1 MDYRHGFRYK
11 EDNDM
16 ENDKDCATNFYFTA
30 DDSKVASKR
39 GAPQTRGTAI
49 SFGFRRRS
57 RGDGHH
63 QPIKSYEEDLP
74 PRSKSLGPEQVRR
87 RLDED
92 DRQQRVQSASSGR
105 STPRLAPP
113 KKEVVA
119 GNVRMNRFGF
129 RQPQPGRYTDKVADC
144 SSHSASHLNQEK
156 SHQQHQQE
164 RSRTSQPAAPLK
176 LRPSPVNNPPAY
188 GNSVP
193 SNLTE
198 TNRIPRVTSTNANN
212 IPEPVSKYTLH
223 TSHLPL
229 PQYAVRVTDANSK
242 IAKTVANQNRKVST
256 VSKSSAGSQSG
267 SGTEDSGIGSQ
278 PGYLIDHEM
287 SMLDVNP
294 GASSVRRIQVRPR
307 NLRMVVNGKSFDV
320 RDVDDDNTVTEISV
334 IPLPKAFA
342 SVNLSTGLVRERT
355 SQFHQRIA
363 NNKDNRYCTSE
374 SITSMSTTSSEG
386 YDEGLGEEK
395 VFKDRSRS
403 EKVPSIKSDF
413 SPPSSDDPEYGHGE
427 AMADEYSFSSSDE
440 CRANQRLNSQ
450 RVNTAAATQA
460 AGLTLPKN
468 SLRSVM
474 LTIEDPAFAAAAA
487 SSTTLI
493 DDETSPVD
501 SLVDSFTASI
511 TQSDGQASK
520 REKVPDKVLGNVEDD
535 SPGTP
540 TNASNSLSL
549 SEGREYFDDE
559 IADQPGLTFDDT
571 TRVGQETLSG
581 RASRQVTDSSNT
593 LMEPVNKIHSVQEKH
608 IENSPLNCRRI
619 SRTGSVDTLSPCESI
634 TSDDL
639 MLDYERSETSS
650 FDEPHR
656 RFESSPAIHEMD
668 DATILSEL
676 EAQGEEVMR
685 EWSSLL
691 GTHPQISNSNLTNNN
706 LVPSNNINI
715 NQQISESGKVK
726 TTMKE
731 PAVQNSGSKLVT
743 PANGIGS
750 ARTSRLLR
758 SRTGTDSPRSLDSVR
773 TRQVASPFRPVL
785 TANGQSP
792 SLDSGDEG
800 SPRLERCNY
809 QQDIVYIKT
818 GLLKLMRIIQE
829 SEEKDLTRADTL
841 NPFTTSVNGLFHN
854 LNEDSTDSSGLLS
867 NGALNIADE
876 LTDLRRQV
884 IFLQGQLED
893 KDRAIQNLQLQVA
906 KQQDL
911 INSVD
916 SQNSS
921 VSYGSSTKDVSNAA
935 TQTEKIRPISA
946 GPSLLQVFPQ
956 DNGMGPLVSWSES
969 WNQNTSQRPLS
980 IAEMSSNGTSSSSTK
995 NNRKIER
1002 PRTIRPRQEQ
1012 IQASN
1017 RLLNG
1022 NSSITNAINLNNN
1035 GVAELEKEKSQ
1046 VQPNSV
1052 VRRILKPR
1060 DSTSQIIDDEFTK
1073 DKSEA
1078 PKSCIPALKKPT
1090 PRVTRQTNI
1099 SINRAHN
1106 A

>member
-1 MDYRHGFRYK
+1 MDYRYGLRYK

-16 ENDKDCATNFYFTA
+16 DNEKDCASSETA
-30 DDSKVASKR
+30 DDGKGAPKR

-57 RGDGHH
+57 REDGNR
-63 QPIKSYEEDLP
+63 QAIKNYEDEVP
-74 PRSKSLGPEQVRR
+74 QRSKSLGPEQVRR
-87 RLDED
+87 RIVD
-92 DRQQRVQSASSGR
+92 DDDQRHQRVQSASSGR

-129 RQPQPGRYTDKVADC
+129 RQPQAAKYTDKVADIC
-144 SSHSASHLNQEK
+144 SSHSASHFNQDK
-156 SHQQHQQE
+156 THHQQHQQE
-164 RSRTSQPAAPLK
+164 QTHVPRSSARNQQYATPPSAK

-188 GNSVP
+188 SH
-193 SNLTE
+193 SNNATEINRKLT
-198 TNRIPRVTSTNANN
+198 N

-229 PQYAVRVTDANSK
+229 PQFAVRVADTNPK

-256 VSKSSAGSQSG
+256 ASKSSAGSQSG

-278 PGYLIDHEM
+278 PGYLIEHEQTLIRGGNGNSGGM
-287 SMLDVNP
+287 DYLD
-294 GASSVRRIQVRPR
+294 GASAVRRIQVRPR

-334 IPLPKAFA
+334 IPLPKTFA
-342 SVNLSTGLVRERT
+342 SVNLNTGLVRERT
-355 SQFHQRIA
+355 SQYHQRIT
-363 NNKDNRYCTSE
+363 NNKDNRYCTTE

-440 CRANQRLNSQ
+440 CRANNIQQHLKTISNPAPKSS
-450 RVNTAAATQA
+450 VTP
-460 AGLTLPKN
+460 LSIPKN
-468 SLRSVM
+468 TLRSVM

-501 SLVDSFTASI
+501 SLVDSLTASI

-520 REKVPDKVLGNVEDD
+520 KEKIVADKCPGIIPDDD

-571 TRVGQETLSG
+571 MRTAHETHSG
-581 RASRQVTDSSNT
+581 RISRQVTDSSNT
-593 LMEPVNKIHSVQEKH
+593 LMEPVTKTHSIQAKN

-634 TSDDL
+634 TSDDM

-650 FDEPHR
+650 YDEPHR

-706 LVPSNNINI
+706 LISSNNNNIN
-715 NQQISESGKVK
+715 NQQISES
-726 TTMKE
+726 
-731 PAVQNSGSKLVT
+731 
-743 PANGIGS
+743 GIGS

-785 TANGQSP
+785 TGNGQSP

-841 NPFTTSVNGLFHN
+841 NPFNNSLNGLFHN
-854 LNEDSTDSSGLLS
+854 LNEDGTDSNGLLT

-916 SQNSS
+916 SQSS
-921 VSYGSSTKDVSNAA
+921 VSYASSSKDMSNAA

-946 GPSLLQVFPQ
+946 GPSLLQGFPQ
-956 DNGMGPLVSWSES
+956 DNGMGPLVSWSET
-969 WNQNTSQRPLS
+969 WNQKSSQRPLS
-980 IAEMSSNGTSSSSTK
+980 LAEIGSNCASSGNVKS
-995 NNRKIER
+995 NRKIDR
-1002 PRTIRPRQEQ
+1002 PRTVKSRHEQ
-1012 IQASN
+1012 IQASI
-1017 RLLNG
+1017 RLPNGSSNG
-1022 NSSITNAINLNNN
+1022 NINGNVNSNAN
-1035 GVAELEKEKSQ
+1035 GVTELEKDKSQ
-1046 VQPNSV
+1046 SQQNSV
-1052 VRRILKPR
+1052 VRRIIKSR
-1060 DSTSQIIDDEFTK
+1060 DSVTNQIIDDEFTK
-1073 DKSEA
+1073 ESKPEV
-1078 PKSCIPALKKPT
+1078 PKSCIPSLKKVT
-1090 PRVTRQTNI
+1090 TRVARQTNI
-1099 SINRAHN
+1099 SINRSHN

>member
-16 ENDKDCATNFYFTA
+16 ENDKDCATNFYFTS

-39 GAPQTRGTAI
+39 GVPQTRGTAI

-92 DRQQRVQSASSGR
+92 DRHQRVQSASSGR

-113 KKEVVA
+113 KKEIV

-144 SSHSASHLNQEK
+144 SSHSAGHFNQEK
-156 SHQQHQQE
+156 SLHQQQHQQQQHQE
-164 RSRTSQPAAPLK
+164 RSRTSQPAPK

-188 GNSVP
+188 NSVP

-256 VSKSSAGSQSG
+256 ASKSSAGSQSG
-267 SGTEDSGIGSQ
+267 SGTEDSGIGSGCQ

-363 NNKDNRYCTSE
+363 NNKDNRYCTTE

-403 EKVPSIKSDF
+403 EKVLSIKSDF

-450 RVNTAAATQA
+450 RVNAVAATQV
-460 AGLTLPKN
+460 AGLNVQKN

-501 SLVDSFTASI
+501 SLVDSLTASI

-520 REKVPDKVLGNVEDD
+520 REKVPDKVIGNVEDD

-571 TRVGQETLSG
+571 TRVPQENLSG

-593 LMEPVNKIHSVQEKH
+593 LMEPVNKTNSVQGKH

-706 LVPSNNINI
+706 LVPSNNTNI
-715 NQQISESGKVK
+715 NQQISES
-726 TTMKE
+726 
-731 PAVQNSGSKLVT
+731 
-743 PANGIGS
+743 GIGS

-841 NPFTTSVNGLFHN
+841 NPFNTSVNGLFHN

-921 VSYGSSTKDVSNAA
+921 VSYGSSTKDMSNAA

-946 GPSLLQVFPQ
+946 GPSLLQGFPQ

-969 WNQNTSQRPLS
+969 WNQNISQRPLS

-1012 IQASN
+1012 TRASN
-1017 RLLNG
+1017 LLLNG
-1022 NSSITNAINLNNN
+1022 NSSITNSINLNNN

-1046 VQPNSV
+1046 IQPNSV
-1052 VRRILKPR
+1052 VRRIIKPR
-1060 DSTSQIIDDEFTK
+1060 DSASQIIDDEFTK